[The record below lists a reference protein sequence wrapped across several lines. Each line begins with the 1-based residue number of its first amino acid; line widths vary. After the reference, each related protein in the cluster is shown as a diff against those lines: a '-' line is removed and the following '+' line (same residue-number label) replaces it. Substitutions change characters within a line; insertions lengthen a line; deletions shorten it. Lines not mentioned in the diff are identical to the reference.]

1 MKAAKGAMGRSVDR
15 PDPAVRF
22 YLFHGPDEAGSAAL
36 GERLAAALK
45 AAKSPLAA
53 AALRSDP
60 ALLASEA
67 QAIDMFGGA
76 RLLWIQPAGDEIAAS
91 VEALLGAP
99 ACESA
104 VVAIA
109 GRLGKTSA
117 LLRLAEAHPLALA
130 HVSYEPDAR
139 DAERLAAGLARAE
152 GLRPQPGV
160 TARIA
165 EACAN
170 DQRVMAQEFRK
181 LALYLDASP
190 EEPKDLGH
198 DALDSVGAAMSGDF
212 LGLPDRALQGE
223 MEALAEELD
232 RLAEGGRDA
241 IPVIR
246 ALQRRLLMLAPVR
259 ARIESGMRP
268 QDALASLGKSLF
280 WKVKPAVERMV
291 ARWDSAGIA
300 RVAERVGALE
310 RRLMRGDSPPA
321 SDALGEELLAIARAA
336 ARRR

>member
-1 MKAAKGAMGRSVDR
+1 MKAAKGAIGRSVDR
-15 PDPAVRF
+15 PDPGIRF

-45 AAKSPLAA
+45 ADKNSLSAG
-53 AALRSDP
+53 ALRSDP

-76 RLLWIQPAGDEIAAS
+76 RLLWIQPAGDEIVAA
-91 VEALLGAP
+91 VDALLEAP

-104 VVAIA
+104 AVAIA
-109 GRLGKTSA
+109 GRLGKASA
-117 LLRLAEAHPLALA
+117 LLKLAEAHPLALA

-139 DAERLAAGLARAE
+139 DAERLAADLARAE

-170 DQRVMAQEFRK
+170 DLRVMAQELTK
-181 LALYLDASP
+181 LAVFLDASP
-190 EEPKDLGH
+190 ETPKDLGH
-198 DALDSVGAAMSGDF
+198 DALDAVGAAMSGDF
-212 LGLPDRALQGE
+212 LGLPDSALAGE
-223 MEALAEELD
+223 LATIAEELD
-232 RLAEGGRDA
+232 WLAEGGRDA

-268 QDALASLGKSLF
+268 HEALASLGKSLF
-280 WKVKPAVERMV
+280 WKDKPLVERMV
-291 ARWDSAGIA
+291 ARWDSAGLA

-310 RRLMRGDSPPA
+310 RRLMRSDSPPA
-321 SDALGEELLAIARAA
+321 SEALGEELVAIARQA